1 MCLTCHL
8 NWSLKLQVSSKGSAC
23 NTFGS
28 SHMCCVS
35 QEEEEKS
42 SLIPQLLLLSYLEA
56 ASPGSMLPGW
66 QPGCLPNLNHVLL
79 EGERRKLLGPCLSTL
94 GIQRK
99 MTALPEG
106 MRAGMSSQV

>member
-8 NWSLKLQVSSKGSAC
+8 NWSFKLQASSKGSAC

-35 QEEEEKS
+35 QEEES
-42 SLIPQLLLLSYLEA
+42 SLIPQLLFPVYLEA
-56 ASPGSMLPGW
+56 ASPGSILPGW
-66 QPGCLPNLNHVLL
+66 QPGCLPNLSHVSL
-79 EGERRKLLGPCLSTL
+79 EGERRKLLGLCLCTF

-106 MRAGMSSQV
+106 MRSGMFSQV